1 MDYILAFLD
10 GIITFISPCLLPM
23 LPVFLL
29 YFAGDSGRVLQ
40 NRGRPHSGRP
50 SEPQNGEGATARTAR
65 NVGGFVCGFALVFMA
80 LGAFAGTL
88 GRLIVRYQVALNL
101 ICGAVIILMGLGFV
115 GLIRLPG
122 RQRQNTV
129 RVGGFFSALAFGA
142 VFSVS
147 WTPCLSA
154 TLGAALMLAAQRAT
168 AGHGVLMLLCFSLGL
183 GLPFMLCA
191 LFMAQLKGVLDFLR
205 QRLGLISKISGGLLI
220 WLGLL
225 MATGL
230 MGRWMALLS

>member
-1 MDYILAFLD
+1 MDYLLSFLD
-10 GIITFISPCLLPM
+10 GILTFISPCLLPM

-29 YFAGDSGRVLQ
+29 YFAGDADS
-40 NRGRPHSGRP
+40 PAH
-50 SEPQNGEGATARTAR
+50 TAR
-65 NVGGFVCGFALVFMA
+65 NVGGFICGFAAVFMT

-88 GRLIVRYQVALNL
+88 GRLMVRYQAALNL
-101 ICGAVIILMGLGFV
+101 VCGAIVILMGLSFM
-115 GLIRLPG
+115 GLVRLPG

-129 RVGGFFSALAFGA
+129 RIGGFFSAVAFGA

-183 GLPFMLCA
+183 GVPFMLCA
-191 LFMAQLKGVLDFLR
+191 LFMGQLKGVLDFLR
-205 QRLGLISKISGGLLI
+205 RRLDLISRISGGLLI
-220 WLGLL
+220 ALGML
-225 MATGL
+225 MATGWL
-230 MGRWMALLS
+230 GRWLALMA

>member
-1 MDYILAFLD
+1 MDYLLSFLD

-29 YFAGDSGRVLQ
+29 YFAGDSD
-40 NRGRPHSGRP
+40 RP
-50 SEPQNGEGATARTAR
+50 ARTVR
-65 NVGGFVCGFALVFMA
+65 NVGGFVCGFATVFMV

-88 GRLIVRYQVALNL
+88 GRLMVRHQAALNL
-101 ICGAVIILMGLGFV
+101 ICGAIVILMGLSFM
-115 GLIRLPG
+115 GLVRLPG
-122 RQRQNTV
+122 QQRKNTV
-129 RVGGFFSALAFGA
+129 RIGGFFSALAFGA

-183 GLPFMLCA
+183 GVPFMLCA
-191 LFMAQLKGVLDFLR
+191 LFMGQLKGILDFLR
-205 QRLGLISKISGGLLI
+205 QRLERISKISGGLLVL
-220 WLGLL
+220 LGLL

-230 MGRWMALLS
+230 MGRWMALLP